1 MVTLLKLLKHW
12 LFSFGLLASTVFM
25 MLALISYS
33 PYDSSLIYDTTQPTV
48 IHNYM
53 GPFGAQC
60 AGLLFYVFGQSAFL
74 IIYLF
79 GMLTYS
85 FFRYHTMRVL
95 QFRALA
101 LIGLLCI
108 SSCIEYTYTLGV
120 IKRIYPGGVCGV
132 AGTYLLSK
140 CLESW
145 QVSLFLYTACL
156 SLVVLIVQFSW
167 ISLWYPLG
175 NYIASGRLFVWLQQ
189 LVVSCIE
196 HIVAVKK
203 VAKEWVYSGFY
214 TQEKAVIYDDPF
226 WDLFIHPAQ
235 QYKEEPKTAHIKAAA
250 SKKEALEDVVFEDE
264 EVVFDVY
271 RLPQLKMSAKDK
283 AVRPERMGK
292 DDSAQQA
299 RALEF
304 KLEQFGI
311 EGKVVHIMNGPVVT
325 LFEYQPSATTKIS
338 TIIAREDDLALALQ
352 ALSLRIIAPIPG
364 KSVVGFEVAQIIR
377 ETVYFFQ
384 LAESK
389 QLSEFK
395 GELPLVLGKDTQGRD
410 SIIDLAST
418 PHLLVAGSTGSGKS
432 VGLNSMLVSL
442 LLTRTP
448 DEVRLILI
456 DPKRLEFAGY
466 NDIAHLVFP
475 VIVEPQRAILAL
487 KWALKTMEDR
497 YTHMAKVGV
506 RNIKEYKAIR
516 VQKQL
521 EPMPFIVIMIDELAD
536 LMITAGKEVEQLITR
551 LAQMSR
557 AAGIH
562 LVIATQR
569 PSVDVITGLIKAN
582 LPSRI
587 AFKVASK
594 IDSRTILDAQGA
606 EKLLGRGDMLYLD
619 SQGTLKRIHGAY
631 VTDEEVTAV
640 VNQVKKQRSTDYCS
654 LETFGGHNV
663 SQDVEDTLLPEIVA
677 FAQQKDEISISLVQR
692 VFKIG
697 YNRSARIVDQLET
710 KGYIFPANGS
720 KMRKVNKTL
729 LDR

>member
-1 MVTLLKLLKHW
+1 MIILLKLFKQW
-12 LFSFGLLASTVFM
+12 IISFCLLASTVFIAV
-25 MLALISYS
+25 ALLSYRAH
-33 PYDSSLIYDTTQPTV
+33 DTSLIYDTTESLSV
-48 IHNYM
+48 HNYM
-53 GPFGAQC
+53 GVYGAHC
-60 AGLLFYVFGQSAFL
+60 AGLLLYVFGQPAFL
-74 IIYLF
+74 VICLL
-79 GMLTYS
+79 GMFTYS
-85 FFRYHTMRVL
+85 FLKYRSLKSL
-95 QFRALA
+95 QFRACA
-101 LIGLLCI
+101 LVGLLCI
-108 SSCIEYTYTLGV
+108 ASCIEYFYRFGV
-120 IKRIYPGGVCGV
+120 MKHIYPGGIVGA
-132 AGTYLLSK
+132 AGIYVLSK
-140 CLESW
+140 WLDPW
-145 QVSLFLYTACL
+145 QIFLFLYVTSLA
-156 SLVVLIVQFSW
+156 LVVLIIQFSW
-167 ISLWYPLG
+167 ISYYYPLH
-175 NYIASGRLFVWLQQ
+175 NYMTSMSLFRRVQALIAGYSDHLINTKKWVEALFM
-189 LVVSCIE
+189 S
-196 HIVAVKK
+196 A
-203 VAKEWVYSGFY
+203 FY
-214 TQEKAVIYDDPF
+214 NQEKTVIYDDPF
-226 WDLFIHPAQ
+226 WDLLIQPAQ
-235 QYKEEPKTAHIKAAA
+235 KVTPIKNTIDTDNTESMFENADMSLPAISLEPDDEYKMPELKVSGDTKAAR
-250 SKKEALEDVVFEDE
+250 S
-264 EVVFDVY
+264 
-271 RLPQLKMSAKDK
+271 
-283 AVRPERMGK
+283 ERMGK

-311 EGKVVHIMNGPVVT
+311 EGKIVHIMNGPVVT

-364 KSVVGFEVAQIIR
+364 KSVVGFEVAQAVR
-377 ETVYFFQ
+377 ETVYFSA

-389 QLSEFK
+389 QLDDFK
-395 GELPLVLGKDTQGRD
+395 GELPLILGKDTHGRD
-410 SIIDLAST
+410 TIIDLAAT

-442 LLTRTP
+442 LLTKSP

-466 NDIAHLVFP
+466 NDIAHLIFP

-487 KWALKTMEDR
+487 KWAIKTMEDR
-497 YTHMAKVGV
+497 YAHMAKVGV
-506 RNIKEYKAIR
+506 RNIKEYRTVSA
-516 VQKQL
+516 QKQL

-594 IDSRTILDAQGA
+594 IDSRTILDAPGA

-619 SQGTLKRIHGAY
+619 SQGTIKRIHGAY
-631 VTDEEVTAV
+631 VTDEEVSLV
-640 VNQVKKQRSTDYCS
+640 VSQVKKQRPSDYCS
-654 LETFGGHNV
+654 LETFGGHAIN
-663 SQDVEDTLLPEIVA
+663 QEPEDSLFKEVA
-677 FAQQKDEISISLVQR
+677 TFTQQKEEISISLVQR

-697 YNRSARIVDQLET
+697 YNRSARILDQLEN

-729 LDR
+729 LDS